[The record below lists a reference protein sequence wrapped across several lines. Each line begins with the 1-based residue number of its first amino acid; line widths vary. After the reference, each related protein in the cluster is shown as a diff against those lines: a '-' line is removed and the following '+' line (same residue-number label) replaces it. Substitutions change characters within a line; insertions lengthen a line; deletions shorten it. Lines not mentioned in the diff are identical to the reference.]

1 AFWLRLERALR
12 TNSCRFWN
20 SSELAPSS
28 PAGAAVLMRVAS
40 FMVSSREGLSDNLI
54 VSSMVWLDPSPIASG
69 ASAPSRKL
77 LWLPSP
83 RAVSKAPGIWMGGTS
98 HDKMD
103 GLHGGARLERARC
116 DVSSCAKHDLDQH

>member
-28 PAGAAVLMRVAS
+28 PVGAAVLMRVAS

-54 VSSMVWLDPSPIASG
+54 VSSIVWLDPSPIASG

-77 LWLPSP
+77 LWLPSQ
-83 RAVSKAPGIWMGGTS
+83 RAVSKVPGYGWEGPVVTKWTVWMAAL
-98 HDKMD
+98 
-103 GLHGGARLERARC
+103 GLSALGATAAQAQSMTLT
-116 DVSSCAKHDLDQH
+116 